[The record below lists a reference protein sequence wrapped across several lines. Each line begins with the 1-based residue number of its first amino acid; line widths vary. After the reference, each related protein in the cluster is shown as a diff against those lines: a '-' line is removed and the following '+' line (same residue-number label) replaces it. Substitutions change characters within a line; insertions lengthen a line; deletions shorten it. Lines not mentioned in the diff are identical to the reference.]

1 MRSGRRARFGMV
13 MPRFRTLWWNRLSV
27 KLAAV
32 LAVITTISVGL
43 LVWLVVGL
51 QERYLL
57 DEVVRGAARFSDT
70 IKASTYHNMLDD
82 RRDAAYQ
89 SMETVG
95 ALEGIEWVRMMNK
108 EGRLTF
114 STDPAEAGRSV
125 DKRAEAC
132 YACHAAGQP
141 LIRLNLPS
149 RSRIYSTNGHRVLA
163 MVTPIYNE
171 PACYNAGCHSH
182 PTGQQVLGVVDL
194 AISLK
199 EIDAEL
205 ADLRRSTVLFGLLSG
220 GILAVVAV
228 VFMKR
233 SVVSPVAAMLEGTRR
248 VARLDLEQRIPV
260 HRSDELGQ
268 LAASFNAMTSSLS
281 QSRQALSDAN
291 ANLERQVEE
300 RTEALRQTQAQ
311 LVQSEKLSSLG
322 RLAASVAHEIN
333 NPLAGILTYAKL
345 LIRMIDEN
353 DPVEKLRAAG
363 AKQLRLIQRET
374 ERCSAIVRNL
384 LDFARQRPLTLKDVD
399 LNAAI
404 EDALQLL
411 SNQMAIHGITL
422 ERRLGQVPA
431 VHADIGQLRQALVN
445 IVMNGCEA
453 MTRGGTLTVTSRPST
468 SGREV
473 EVAVADTGVGIPPD
487 HLSKIVD
494 PFFTTKEKGTGLGL
508 SVVYGI
514 VERHGGRLDISSV
527 VGQGTVVTIRLPASA
542 GTGNR
547 A

>member
-1 MRSGRRARFGMV
+1 M
-13 MPRFRTLWWNRLSV
+13 
-27 KLAAV
+27 
-32 LAVITTISVGL
+32 
-43 LVWLVVGL
+43 
-51 QERYLL
+51 
-57 DEVVRGAARFSDT
+57 
-70 IKASTYHNMLDD
+70 
-82 RRDAAYQ
+82 
-89 SMETVG
+89 
-95 ALEGIEWVRMMNK
+95 
-108 EGRLTF
+108 
-114 STDPAEAGRSV
+114 
-125 DKRAEAC
+125 
-132 YACHAAGQP
+132 
-141 LIRLNLPS
+141 
-149 RSRIYSTNGHRVLA
+149 
-163 MVTPIYNE
+163 
-171 PACYNAGCHSH
+171 
-182 PTGQQVLGVVDL
+182 
-194 AISLK
+194 
-199 EIDAEL
+199 
-205 ADLRRSTVLFGLLSG
+205 LFGLLSG